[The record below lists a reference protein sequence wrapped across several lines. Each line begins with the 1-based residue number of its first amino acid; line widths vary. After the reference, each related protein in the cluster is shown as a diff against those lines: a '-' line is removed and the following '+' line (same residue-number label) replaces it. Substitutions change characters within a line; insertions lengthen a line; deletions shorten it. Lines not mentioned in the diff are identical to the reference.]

1 MKRIIAWLFPVILGA
16 LQGLAVDVYLA
27 PNGSANGDGSSA
39 HPLGTLV
46 QARDAA
52 RKLPPGTARRIL
64 VQEGA
69 FFDTSC
75 TLDPRDNGLTIEAV
89 PGAKP
94 VFYGGIPLSQW
105 EPAGDKLVCAKLPE
119 RFQNIGDVS
128 HINIRLLVVDG
139 KTCPRARFPETGT
152 LEHESQFDVPWMST
166 TGGGWKRP
174 PTQEELTTL
183 KYKTGDVS
191 ATFDFK
197 NAEVT
202 VFHMWDESC
211 VGVVAHDPATR
222 ILKLNPPSGHP
233 PGAFGV
239 KKYVVWNTREGLTR
253 PGQWYFDREHMQIVY
268 WPLPGQDMKKV
279 RAIVPT
285 QTTILAIRG
294 NKETGVHQI
303 VLRGM
308 GFSVTTVPLITGGFA
323 AEAFDGALSL
333 DYAEDCTLRE
343 LTITQVAGHGINGRT
358 QRNQGIKVENCE
370 VGECGA
376 GGIYLGGRRT
386 IIYNSHVYGVGRMF
400 PSAVGIFRGGEQCL
414 VSHNEVHDCSYSA
427 INYGGNGNILEA
439 NLIYDCMKVLHDGAA
454 IYLFGARN
462 CVIRGNYARD
472 IVDSG
477 GYGASAYYLDEQ
489 STKCIVENNFT
500 TGVGWPSHN
509 HMATNNIIRN
519 NIFVVEGDAKLTFPR
534 SSGYGFLRNL
544 VYATGKIRF
553 ENHGAITNWSRNLF
567 YSGKDTIELVS
578 MQDYSAQDTT
588 KGAPAESTVADPVF
602 KDPAHKD
609 YGFSEQS
616 PARRLG
622 IMPLDPSRAGRVRR

>member
-1 MKRIIAWLFPVILGA
+1 MRRILACWLPWFLAA
-16 LQGLAVDVYLA
+16 LQGLAVDIYLA
-27 PNGSANGDGSSA
+27 PHGSANGDGSSA
-39 HPLGTLV
+39 NPFGTLI
-46 QARDAA
+46 QARDAS
-52 RKLPPGTARRIL
+52 RKLPHGQVHRIF
-64 VQEGA
+64 VQEGSYYDA
-69 FFDTSC
+69 SC
-75 TLDPRDNGLTIEAV
+75 TLDPRDDGLIIEAV

-94 VFYGGIPLSQW
+94 VFYGGVLLSQW
-105 EPAGDKLVCAKLPE
+105 KPFEGKFVCARLPE
-119 RFQNIGDVS
+119 RFQTAGS
-128 HINIRLLVVDG
+128 ASPINLRMLVVDG
-139 KTCPRARFPETGT
+139 KTCPRARFPESGT

-183 KYKTGDVS
+183 KYKTGS
-191 ATFDFK
+191 IPATFDFK
-197 NAEVT
+197 NAEIT

-211 VGVVAHDPATR
+211 VGVVAHDPTNR

-239 KKYVVWNTREGLTR
+239 KKYVVWNTREGLTH
-253 PGQWYFDREHMQIVY
+253 PGQWYFDRERAQIVY
-268 WPLPGQDMKKV
+268 WPLPGQDMGNV
-279 RAIVPT
+279 RAIIPT

-294 NKETGVHQI
+294 NKETKVRQI
-303 VLRGM
+303 VLRGL

-323 AEAFDGALSL
+323 AEAFDGALAL
-333 DYAEDCTLRE
+333 DYASGCTLRE

-358 QRNQGIKVENCE
+358 ERNEEIKVENCE

-386 IIYNSHVYGVGRMF
+386 IIYNCHVFGVGRMF
-400 PSAVGIFRGGEQCL
+400 SSAVGIFRGGERCL

-427 INYGGNGNILEA
+427 INYGGDGNILES
-439 NLIYDCMKVLHDGAA
+439 NLIYDCMRVLHDGAG

-462 CVIRGNYARD
+462 CIIRGNYVRD
-472 IVDSG
+472 IVDTG

-489 STKCIVENNFT
+489 SRNCIVENNFT

-534 SSGYGFLRNL
+534 SSGYGFVRNL
-544 VYATGKIRF
+544 VYATGTIRF
-553 ENHGAITNWSRNLF
+553 ENQGAVTNWSRNLL
-567 YSGKDTIELVS
+567 YSGKDTIELVN
-578 MQDYSAQDTT
+578 MEGYSIKDTI
-588 KGAPAESTVADPVF
+588 KGSPGDSTVADPGF
-602 KDPAHKD
+602 RDPAHKNYTLSD
-609 YGFSEQS
+609 QS

-622 IMPLDPSRAGRVRR
+622 IMPLDPMRAGRVRR